1 MPPTIQNRKAGRDYF
16 LLDKVEAGIELKGPE
31 VKSLRQGRAS
41 LDEAFAVI
49 DHRQAWLI
57 NAYIAPYEQ
66 ANRYNVDPRR
76 RRRLL
81 LHRKEIDR
89 LAGQVNA
96 KGMALVPL
104 KLYFAKGLVKLQLAV
119 GKGKLQHDKRETLKR
134 KTADREIQRAMRS
147 VRR

>member
-16 LLDKVEAGIELKGPE
+16 LLDQVEAGIELKGPE

-96 KGMALVPL
+96 KGMALVPT
-104 KLYFAKGLVKLQLAV
+104 KLYFAKGLVKLQLAI